1 VAQRV
6 IPLSTVAARGMLIV
20 LEPVRRASA
29 AAHPKGSTVRTQVW
43 SHTPSLKAAPTCLS
57 AWPRRSLRLG
67 DLEQIPDPRTGYL
80 FPAEEPAR
88 SPLRIPLCLGSLS
101 SQSTYSIL
109 PECSDMFLSTL
120 FFFSFFFF
128 FFCSELGTEPRAL
141 HLLATTTELN
151 PQPSDMFLCK
161 LHTGKKAQ
169 RAECFLMCST

>member
-1 VAQRV
+1 MRVPVLPIPCAGTIELYLVAQRV

-43 SHTPSLKAAPTCLS
+43 SHMPSLKAAPTCLS
-57 AWPRRSLRLG
+57 AWPRSPLRLG
-67 DLEQIPDPRTGYL
+67 DLERIPDPRTGYL
-80 FPAEEPAR
+80 SPAEEPAR

-109 PECSDMFLSTL
+109 PECSDV
-120 FFFSFFFF
+120 
-128 FFCSELGTEPRAL
+128 
-141 HLLATTTELN
+141 
-151 PQPSDMFLCK
+151 FLCR
-161 LHTGKKAQ
+161 LHSGKKAQ